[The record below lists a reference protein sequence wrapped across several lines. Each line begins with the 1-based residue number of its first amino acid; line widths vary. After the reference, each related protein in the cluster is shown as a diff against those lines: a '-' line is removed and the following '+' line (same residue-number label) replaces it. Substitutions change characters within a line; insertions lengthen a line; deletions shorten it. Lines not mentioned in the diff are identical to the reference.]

1 MKSKILITGAAGF
14 IGFNLIKYLL
24 KKNYE
29 IIGIDNLNTYYN
41 KKLKIKRI
49 SQLKSKNFQFIKLD
63 LRKSDQIKKK
73 LKKIKFGLIIHLAA
87 QPGVRYSVKE
97 PHSYIENNILAFSNI
112 LELTRDKK
120 VKLIY
125 SSSSSVYGDSRTY
138 PLKENQKLNPKN
150 IYAMTKN
157 NNEEHAKIYAQNYNL
172 SILGL
177 RFFTVFGEWGRPDMM
192 VIKFLISAIN
202 NKKFQVYNNGNHFRD
217 FTYIGDLCEMVYP
230 IIKDYKK
237 INNKNEIFNIC
248 SGKSISLKYIIKKL
262 ALLTKYNKT
271 VNRKYNHLEVLK
283 THGSNIK
290 INKFARK
297 KFNFTNIDQ
306 AIINTFEWFKK
317 NKVLFKL

>member
-177 RFFTVFGEWGRPDMM
+177 RFFTVFGEWGRPDML
-192 VIKFLISAIN
+192 ILKYLIFSKYKRKFH
-202 NKKFQVYNNGNHFRD
+202 VYNNGNHYRD
-217 FTYIGDLCEMVYP
+217 FTYIKDLIDMVYQ
-230 IIKDYKK
+230 IIKVSNKIKKGHTIFNLCSGRSIHLKKVINILIKLTGYKK
-237 INNKNEIFNIC
+237 IAN
-248 SGKSISLKYIIKKL
+248 IKKS
-262 ALLTKYNKT
+262 N
-271 VNRKYNHLEVLK
+271 LEVLK
-283 THGSNIK
+283 THGSK
-290 INKFARK
+290 NKLENFLQK
-297 KFNFTNIDQ
+297 KFKPTKIENSIL
-306 AIINTFEWFKK
+306 NTFNWFKK
-317 NKVLFKL
+317 NESLF

>member
-49 SQLKSKNFQFIKLD
+49 SHLKSKNFQFIKLD
-63 LRKSDQIKKK
+63 LRKNDQIKKK
-73 LKKIKFGLIIHLAA
+73 LKKIKFSLIIHLAA

-125 SSSSSVYGDSRTY
+125 SSSSSVYGDSKTY

-177 RFFTVFGEWGRPDMM
+177 RFFTVFGEWGRPDML
-192 VIKFLISAIN
+192 ILKYLIFSKYKRKFH
-202 NKKFQVYNNGNHFRD
+202 VYNNGNHYRD
-217 FTYIGDLCEMVYP
+217 FTYIKDLIDMVYQ
-230 IIKDYKK
+230 IIKMSKKIKKGHNVLNLCSGRSIHLKKVINILIKLTGYKK
-237 INNKNEIFNIC
+237 IAN
-248 SGKSISLKYIIKKL
+248 IKKS
-262 ALLTKYNKT
+262 N
-271 VNRKYNHLEVLK
+271 LEVLK
-283 THGSNIK
+283 THGSK
-290 INKFARK
+290 NKLENFLQK
-297 KFNFTNIDQ
+297 KFKPTKIENSIL
-306 AIINTFEWFKK
+306 NTFNWFKK
-317 NKVLFKL
+317 NESLF